1 MVWIVVS
8 CCYTWCHCS
17 SPPVGNSWA
26 DRVKGISCPV
36 SPEVTRETTPQ
47 MVEHPV
53 LPEPRV
59 LSPVPSSLTE
69 SLDSF
74 RETNGKILIVAIVFF
89 FCQIMSSAAN
99 LMSVLIHIPKWY
111 CCLLWFSKMLYI
123 YISTYTTA
131 KVLFRVIQNCKSLIT
146 PNFFISRY
154 FILFA
159 SKRIHAL
166 HILTTA

>member
-1 MVWIVVS
+1 MVLIYSSDLQKLFEKHILLRIIFAIVWMLMVWIVVI

-47 MVEHPV
+47 MGEHPV

-89 FCQIMSSAAN
+89 LSDNEQCSKLDECIDT
-99 LMSVLIHIPKWY
+99 H
-111 CCLLWFSKMLYI
+111 SKMILLP
-123 YISTYTTA
+123 S
-131 KVLFRVIQNCKSLIT
+131 VI
-146 PNFFISRY
+146 F
-154 FILFA
+154 
-159 SKRIHAL
+159 
-166 HILTTA
+166 